1 MMFHYPFPLKP
12 LFGCHTVSV
21 CGSMYAYV
29 CLCVYTY
36 IHVQESLCMYLQNMY
51 IVNINTFIY
60 IYIYLYVIYAYYTT
74 NSIQCHCHFTVHKDI
89 KVHTGAATMQG
100 PVSPLQHWDVSWA
113 AGCEVLWFNFFQQRK
128 HKLYSLGKK
137 SFGSLV
143 VSW

>member
-1 MMFHYPFPLKP
+1 MFHYPFPLKP

-60 IYIYLYVIYAYYTT
+60 IYIFIHDLCILY
-74 NSIQCHCHFTVHKDI
+74 NEFRIQFSATATLQYI
-89 KVHTGAATMQG
+89 KISKFIQGQLPCRGLQVRCSTGTFPG
-100 PVSPLQHWDVSWA
+100 LQVAKCVD
-113 AGCEVLWFNFFQQRK
+113 
-128 HKLYSLGKK
+128 
-137 SFGSLV
+137 SLV